1 MKFLTFDETRDFP
14 YYNNNPRISK
24 GGWLI
29 LILSVI
35 IGYFLSGII
44 SLFSE
49 LLGGIVFVGVI
60 LIPLLYLSDWD
71 YSLIFKKP
79 TKSEIILAVLM
90 FVGYI
95 IYALIAD
102 YGLQCIG
109 ITSTAPYSTT
119 VTVESIVALV
129 FSMMGEELMKF
140 IPLMFLMRVCYRF
153 TQNRNMSLAVAV
165 IIVLIIFGLLHYSG
179 EVLTVL
185 LIQGLGSIFEMYGY
199 IKTKNL
205 LVPYISHLLT
215 DMLVFITIFL
225 GLG

>member
-24 GGWLI
+24 GSWLI

-35 IGYFLSGII
+35 IGYLLSAMT

-79 TKSEIILAVLM
+79 TKSEIILAVML

-95 IYALIAD
+95 IYAIIVD
-102 YGLQCIG
+102 SGLQLIG
-109 ITSTAPYSTT
+109 VVSADSQPMQ

-140 IPLMFLMRVCYRF
+140 VPLMFLMRVFYKF

-165 IIVLIIFGLLHYSG
+165 IIVMIVFGLLHYTG
-179 EVLTVL
+179 EVITVL
-185 LIQGLGSIFEMYGY
+185 LIQASVQYLKCTDISKQRIFWF
-199 IKTKNL
+199 
-205 LVPYISHLLT
+205 PISHT
-215 DMLVFITIFL
+215 F
-225 GLG
+225 

>member
-24 GGWLI
+24 GSWLI

-35 IGYFLSGII
+35 IGYLLSAMT

-79 TKSEIILAVLM
+79 TKSEIILAVML

-95 IYALIAD
+95 IYAIIVD
-102 YGLQCIG
+102 SGLQLIG
-109 ITSTAPYSTT
+109 VVSADSQPMP

-140 IPLMFLMRVCYRF
+140 VPLMFLMRVFYKF

-165 IIVLIIFGLLHYSG
+165 IIVMIVFGLLHYTG
-179 EVLTVL
+179 EVITVL
-185 LIQGLGSIFEMYGY
+185 LIQGLGTIFEMYGY

-215 DMLVFITIFL
+215 DLLVFITIFL